1 MTEEALSPT
10 AGQQV
15 GDYLVVDRIAVGGMA
30 EVFRARRVTDAGE
43 GRIVVLKRML
53 PHIAAEAGGVE
64 MFDEEA
70 RIIALVD
77 HDNVVELVDSFTED
91 GHPFLALEYVPG
103 CDLWRLS
110 RWLVR
115 NGSTMST
122 DLVLYVTRELLAGL
136 QAVHDATD
144 EQGNAMGIIHQDVSP
159 SNVLLSIYG
168 DVKLGDFGIARSIMR
183 SAKSQGRAKGKLG
196 YLAPEQVTGH
206 PTGPQTDVF
215 ATGVICAELFIKR
228 PLFSGGSELAIL
240 LAIRDANI
248 RPFLDMELR
257 ADVKEVVGRA
267 LARKP
272 DDRLPSAQAFRVALD
287 RFLPDDCGPLRKELA
302 QMVRMASGMEV
313 ETQLTPP
320 VDVGEPEIDPE
331 ATPITVDLPTQT
343 YSILSEG
350 GGPKGPFSFAELVEA
365 ITTGRI
371 GPDDSV
377 VVDGGEPERVRDHS
391 SLSRYLPMSTQTPI
405 TQDARVA
412 QEPDIRRS
420 LKRGGLIR
428 ALAETALRADTGLWL
443 CEHGGVRKEVYI
455 ADGTPEYVSSNLAG
469 EMLGEF
475 LVSSQ
480 VISRG
485 ELDMALAVLP
495 RFDGR
500 LGDTLVGLGLIEPV
514 NLFQHIAAQVRE
526 KLLDLFLWTSG
537 NGEFYRGVPPPPSG
551 FPLGLDLWDILDE
564 GIDRRL
570 EAGLE
575 EDRFAARIMDALVRV
590 RQLPSFVEDG
600 VISDSL
606 RRLLDMTLV
615 PTPLPTIVDAFA
627 QGDDARAGYR
637 IVLIGLVLEVVQWD
651 E

>member
-1 MTEEALSPT
+1 MTEDALSPT

-15 GDYLVVDRIAVGGMA
+15 GDYIVVDRIAVGGMA
-30 EVFRARRVTDAGE
+30 EVFRARKVTDAGE

-53 PHIAAEAGGVE
+53 PHVAAEAGGVE

-77 HDNVVELVDSFTED
+77 HDNVVELVDSFTEN

-115 NGSTMST
+115 NGSTLST
-122 DLVLYVTRELLAGL
+122 EQVLYVTRELLAGL

-144 EQGNAMGIIHQDVSP
+144 EHGNPMGIIHQDVSP

-183 SAKSQGRAKGKLG
+183 NTKTTGRAKGKLG

-215 ATGVICAELFIKR
+215 AAGVICAELFIAR

-248 RPFLDMELR
+248 RPLLDLELR
-257 ADVKEVVGRA
+257 ADVKEVVSRA

-272 DDRLPSAQAFRVALD
+272 DDRLPSAQAFRMAID
-287 RFLPDDCGPLRKELA
+287 RFLPDDRSGLRKELA

-313 ETQLTPP
+313 ESQLTPP
-320 VDVGEPEIDPE
+320 VDVGEPDVDPE

-343 YSILSEG
+343 YTVESTS

-371 GPDDSV
+371 GPDDAV
-377 VVDGGEPERVRDHS
+377 AVDGGSAELVREHS

-420 LKRGGLIR
+420 LKRSGLIR

-475 LVSSQ
+475 LVSTN

-495 RFDGR
+495 RFEGR

-537 NGEFYRGVPPPPSG
+537 NAEFYRGVPPPPSG
-551 FPLGLDLWDILDE
+551 FPLGLDLWAILDE

-575 EDRFAARIMDALVRV
+575 EERFAARIMDSLVRA
-590 RQLPSFVEDG
+590 RQLPKFVEEG
-600 VISDSL
+600 VISESL
-606 RRLLDMTLV
+606 TRLLDMTLV

-627 QGDDARAGYR
+627 KPDDARAGYR
-637 IVLIGLVLEVVQWD
+637 IVLTGLVLEVVRWD

>member
-1 MTEEALSPT
+1 MSEEALSPT

-30 EVFRARRVTDAGE
+30 EVFRARKVTDAGE
-43 GRIVVLKRML
+43 GRVVVLKRML

-70 RIIALVD
+70 RIIALVQ
-77 HDNVVELVDSFTED
+77 HGNVVELVDSFTEQ

-115 NGSTMST
+115 NGSTLDS
-122 DLVLYVTRELLAGL
+122 DLALYVTRELLAGL

-159 SNVLLSIYG
+159 SNVLLSIHG

-183 SAKSQGRAKGKLG
+183 NAKTTGRAKGKLG

-215 ATGVICAELFIKR
+215 AAGVICAELFVGR

-248 RPFLDMELR
+248 RPFLELQISQEI
-257 ADVKEVVGRA
+257 KEVVERA

-272 DDRLPSAQAFRVALD
+272 DDRLPSAQAFRLAIERL
-287 RFLPDDCGPLRKELA
+287 LPDDCTPLRKELA
-302 QMVRMASGMEV
+302 QLVRMASGMEV

-320 VDVGEPEIDPE
+320 VDVEPDLE
-331 ATPITVDLPTQT
+331 ATPATVDLPTQT
-343 YSILSEG
+343 YTVESATG
-350 GGPKGPFSFAELVEA
+350 GSQGPYSFAELVEA

-377 VVDGGEPERVRDHS
+377 SVDNGNAELVRDHS
-391 SLSRYLPMSTQTPI
+391 SLSRYLPMSTLTPI

-443 CEHGGVRKEVYI
+443 CEHGGIRKEVYI

-475 LVSSQ
+475 LVSSRI
-480 VISRG
+480 ISRG

-514 NLFQHIAAQVRE
+514 NLFQHIASQVRE
-526 KLLDLFLWTSG
+526 KLLDLFLWRAGSA
-537 NGEFYRGVPPPPSG
+537 EFYRGVPPPPSG

-575 EDRFAARIMDALVRV
+575 EERFNTRIMDALVRV
-590 RQLPSFVEDG
+590 RQLPQFVEQG
-600 VISDSL
+600 VVSNSL
-606 RRLLDMTLV
+606 RTLLEMTV
-615 PTPLPTIVDAFA
+615 EATPLPTIVDAFA
-627 QGDDARAGYR
+627 EGGDPRAGYR
-637 IVLIGLVLEVVQWD
+637 VVLTGLMLEVVRWD